1 MKNYLESDES
11 LKELGIGNIDD
22 PKFSRFEN
30 FYTLDGAHEN
40 DLEECSIRIES
51 ISILGALREEVG
63 SVTDVPQR
71 CIRSNEKLSIVFPSV
86 LSTSSSSGRCTQ
98 LEPHVWRAVMESRA
112 PKASAPASHSNYV
125 SMSDIHGLSSRYAS
139 LLVMHKKHQSELQIA
154 REAKKKEALD
164 AEETGPRTISQVRRG
179 RQKDTDN
186 NSDEVDVGLSS
197 FEELE
202 KNWIP
207 QSFEDL
213 ARREVYSTFTA
224 VSNRDVRST
233 SNLNGGVELGGA
245 CVVVSWIARFGGFTR
260 RGMQMLLD
268 VPVLSST
275 PSTVSSRSTSGSVDG
290 RLARKLKANPT
301 GPQSSLNIENR
312 LSVTAEYE
320 QRVLLEP
327 SRKAVIIPIKL
338 SVFSTYSTVVKL
350 SVETVER
357 NSSSVSSESP
367 GPITTK
373 SSQSSKGILWLGKC
387 KYSNVVLNPFSSIDL
402 IFSASVSKY
411 GIVDL
416 KRFKVT
422 ADISTDAGQTCY
434 TVVKDIPGNYLVEIV
449 DSVIP
454 IEKTS
459 VLVSEITSA

>member
-1 MKNYLESDES
+1 
-11 LKELGIGNIDD
+11 
-22 PKFSRFEN
+22 
-30 FYTLDGAHEN
+30 
-40 DLEECSIRIES
+40 
-51 ISILGALREEVG
+51 
-63 SVTDVPQR
+63 
-71 CIRSNEKLSIVFPSV
+71 
-86 LSTSSSSGRCTQ
+86 
-98 LEPHVWRAVMESRA
+98 
-112 PKASAPASHSNYV
+112 
-125 SMSDIHGLSSRYAS
+125 
-139 LLVMHKKHQSELQIA
+139 
-154 REAKKKEALD
+154 
-164 AEETGPRTISQVRRG
+164 
-179 RQKDTDN
+179 
-186 NSDEVDVGLSS
+186 
-197 FEELE
+197 
-202 KNWIP
+202 
-207 QSFEDL
+207 
-213 ARREVYSTFTA
+213 
-224 VSNRDVRST
+224 
-233 SNLNGGVELGGA
+233 
-245 CVVVSWIARFGGFTR
+245 
-260 RGMQMLLD
+260 MLLD